1 MSFLPKDSHNPPYTT
16 CSFLT
21 YRFLMFWQWLFHRNN
36 MSFLPKNGENDMSY
50 DIVFYLRMS
59 LFWPC
64 FRPVCPYYWPVSK
77 IIIRTPKLMISN
89 SKMLE
94 IPLLKHQNWPK
105 NSKFR
110 VKIQSSWT
118 QTTKMEKLFF
128 TTRQRH
134 NLSLIPNVNHIKRP
148 NHVSK
153 PHETIRTMQNKNT

>member
-1 MSFLPKDSHNPPYTT
+1 MKTTCRFTGWKLVSLSPNNMPFLKKWHVFFTKRQLQSTLYDMSFFDI
-16 CSFLT
+16 SFFNVLAVT
-21 YRFLMFWQWLFHRNN
+21 LSQKH

-50 DIVFYLRMS
+50 DIVFYLRMT

-64 FRPVCPYYWPVSK
+64 FRPVCPFYWPVSK

-105 NSKFR
+105 NSKSR

-118 QTTKMEKLFF
+118 
-128 TTRQRH
+128 
-134 NLSLIPNVNHIKRP
+134 
-148 NHVSK
+148 
-153 PHETIRTMQNKNT
+153 